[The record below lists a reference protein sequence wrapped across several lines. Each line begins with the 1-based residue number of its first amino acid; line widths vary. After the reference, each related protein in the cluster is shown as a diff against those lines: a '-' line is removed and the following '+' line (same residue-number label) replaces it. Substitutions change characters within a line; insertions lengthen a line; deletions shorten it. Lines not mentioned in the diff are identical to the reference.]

1 MPSAAMAQGWDA
13 ALSGMTAG
21 SRSRS
26 SSSEA
31 SLAPRCLLS
40 KQSRL
45 LNGATRVSR
54 AASPMGRVIL
64 INTPIEGA
72 WGALPAPCPPA
83 WPGGPRC
90 LGSPGLGAGRVVLGL
105 GTSPAR
111 ETPSPPC
118 CLHPARVTHPIPRPH
133 SQQQ

>member
-1 MPSAAMAQGWDA
+1 MPSTTMAQDWDA
-13 ALSGMTAG
+13 VLSGMTTG

-31 SLAPRCLLS
+31 SLAPGYLLS

-45 LNGATRVSR
+45 LNGTTRSSR

-64 INTPIEGA
+64 INAPIEGV
-72 WGALPAPCPPA
+72 WGVTAPCPPP
-83 WPGGPRC
+83 WPGGPQW
-90 LGSPGLGAGRVVLGL
+90 LNSLGLGAGRAVLGL
-105 GTSPAR
+105 GMFPGR
-111 ETPSPPC
+111 EIPFVLGHTVCVTCLLPC
-118 CLHPARVTHPIPRPH
+118 PH

>member
-1 MPSAAMAQGWDA
+1 MPSTAMAQGWDA
-13 ALSGMTAG
+13 TLSGMTSG

-54 AASPMGRVIL
+54 ATSPMGRVIL

-72 WGALPAPCPPA
+72 WGVPALLPPA
-83 WPGGPRC
+83 WPGGPGR
-90 LGSPGLGAGRVVLGL
+90 LGSLGLGAGRVVLGL

-111 ETPSPPC
+111 ETPPTI
-118 CLHPARVTHPIPRPH
+118 ARTQPR
-133 SQQQ
+133 